1 MIIKEIDF
9 KDTLSFF
16 ESFRSRPFPFLL
28 DSGMD
33 PSRLGRYS
41 IMGSD
46 PFLVMRTKGRD
57 VALFDGN
64 SWFRKEDDPFSVL
77 RQLLSRYQLSG
88 DHNLPVVAGAFGYFS
103 YDLGRLL
110 EKLPEHS
117 VDDLKV
123 PDLYLGFY
131 DSLLIIDQL
140 EGRAFITSTGLPEEG
155 VERQKREKQRLR
167 ELEELIANSRISVD
181 PAKHAGFGGTPK
193 IFGHF
198 TRDSY
203 CRSVQKVKDYIA
215 AGDIF
220 QANLTQR
227 FSCPLEIDP
236 WHLYLRLRLVN
247 PAPFAAYLHYPE
259 LDVVSA
265 SPERFLRV
273 RGPFVETRPIKGTR
287 PRGRDPEED
296 MRLQNE
302 LLQSEKDRA
311 ELTMIID
318 LERNDLGKVCS
329 YGSVH
334 VPELIC
340 LEKYPTVFHLVS
352 TVRGVLAPDRDLVD
366 LLCATFPGGSITGAP
381 KIRAMEIIDEL
392 EPVRRG
398 IYTGSIGYLGFD
410 GNADLNI
417 VIRTFIVK
425 EGMAYFN
432 AGGGIVADSDP
443 ETEYWETITKARALL
458 RALGYHREEVAVCL
472 E

>member
-1 MIIKEIDF
+1 MIIKEVDL
-9 KDTLSFF
+9 KDTLSLF
-16 ESFRSRPFPFLL
+16 EPFRSRFFPFLL

-33 PSRLGRYS
+33 PSHLGRYS

-46 PFLVMRTKGRD
+46 PFLVIRAKGREIA
-57 VALFDGN
+57 VFDGS
-64 SWFRKEDDPFSVL
+64 SWIRKEDDPFSVL
-77 RQLLSRYQLSG
+77 RQLLSRYQLPGSP
-88 DHNLPVVAGAFGYFS
+88 HLPVVAGAFGYCS

-117 VDDLKV
+117 ADDLKV

-131 DSLLIIDQL
+131 DRLAIIDHL
-140 EGRAFITSTGLPEEG
+140 EGRAFLTSTGLPEVGEARLK
-155 VERQKREKQRLR
+155 VAERRLR
-167 ELEELIANSRISVD
+167 ELQEIIANSRAPVD
-181 PAKHAGFGGTPK
+181 PVKSAGFGGSPK

-203 CRSVQKVKDYIA
+203 CRAVQKVKDYIA

-227 FSCPLEIDP
+227 FSCPLEIHP
-236 WHLYLRLRLVN
+236 WHLYLRLRLEN

-273 RGPFVETRPIKGTR
+273 RGRLVETRPIKGTR
-287 PRGRDPEED
+287 PRGRNQEED
-296 MRLQNE
+296 MRLREE
-302 LLQSEKDRA
+302 LLHSEKDRA

-340 LEKYPTVFHLVS
+340 LEEYATVFHLVS
-352 TVRGVLAPDRDLVD
+352 TVRGVLAPGRDLVD

-425 EGMAYFN
+425 DGVAYFN
-432 AGGGIVADSDP
+432 VGGGIVADSDP
-443 ETEYWETITKARALL
+443 EAEYRETITKARALL
-458 RALGYHREEVAVCL
+458 RALGYRREEVAVCL